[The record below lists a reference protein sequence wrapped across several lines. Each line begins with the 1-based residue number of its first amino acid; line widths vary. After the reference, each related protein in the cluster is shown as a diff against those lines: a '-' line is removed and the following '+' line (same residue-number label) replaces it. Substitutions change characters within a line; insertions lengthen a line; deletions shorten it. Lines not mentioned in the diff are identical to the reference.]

1 MTALAPLLQAFFT
14 DRLLQQRNA
23 SPHTVAAYR
32 DSFRLLLAFAQTQLG
47 KPPSALD
54 LADLDASFITGFLSH
69 LEKQRANHVR
79 TRNARLAAVHS
90 LFHYA
95 ALREP
100 MHAALIQRVLAI
112 PHKRAE
118 KKLVAFLT
126 RPEFE
131 ALLAAPDQ
139 STKLGRRDHALLSL
153 AIQTGLRVSEITHL
167 RLADVRLLRS
177 GAHVRCVRCRGK
189 GRKERVTPLTPHTV
203 RALQA
208 YLKDRDPNA
217 ADTPLFVSR
226 LGNEMSRD
234 AVERLIE
241 KHRVRAAE
249 KCPTLS
255 HKRVSPHVLRHTNA
269 ILLLESGI
277 DRSVIALWL
286 GHESIET
293 TEVYLQANLAT
304 KEKTIAKTAPP
315 RVRQK
320 RFRPGDHLLA
330 FLQAL

>member
-1 MTALAPLLQAFFT
+1 MSTLAPLLQAFFT
-14 DRLLQQRNA
+14 DRLLQQRHA

-32 DSFRLLLAFAQTQLG
+32 DTFRILLAFAQKELG
-47 KPPSALD
+47 KTPSDVD
-54 LADLDASFITGFLSH
+54 LGDLDAPFITRFLSH
-69 LEKQRANHVR
+69 LEKERANAVR

-90 LFHYA
+90 FFRYVA
-95 ALREP
+95 MREP
-100 MHAALIQRVLAI
+100 ALAGLIQRVLAI

-131 ALLAAPDQ
+131 ALLTSPDQ
-139 STKLGRRDHALLSL
+139 TTKIGRRDHALLSL

-167 RLADVRLLRS
+167 RLEDVLFERRS
-177 GAHVRCVRCRGK
+177 AHVRCRGK
-189 GRKERVTPLTPHTV
+189 GRKERVTPLTRHTV

-208 YLKDRDPNA
+208 YLKDHDATP
-217 ADTPLFVSR
+217 DTPLFVSR
-226 LGNEMSRD
+226 LGHEMSRD

-241 KHRVRAAE
+241 RHRARAAQG
-249 KCPTLS
+249 CPTLS
-255 HKRVSPHVLRHTNA
+255 GKRVSPHVLRHTNA
-269 ILLLESGI
+269 MLLLESGI

-293 TEVYLQANLAT
+293 TEIYLHANLAT
-304 KEKTIAKTAPP
+304 KEKTIAKTTSP

-320 RFRPGDHLLA
+320 RYRPRDRLLV
-330 FLQAL
+330 FLEAL

>member
-1 MTALAPLLQAFFT
+1 MSTFAPLLQAFFT

-23 SPHTVAAYR
+23 SPHTIAAYR
-32 DSFRLLLAFAQTQLG
+32 DSFRLLLAFAQNELG
-47 KPPSALD
+47 KAPSDLD
-54 LADLDASFITGFLSH
+54 LADLDAPFITRFLSH
-69 LEKQRANHVR
+69 LEKKRGNSAR

-90 LFHYA
+90 FFRYA

-100 MHAALIQRVLAI
+100 AYASIIQRVLAV

-139 STKLGRRDHALLSL
+139 ATKLGRRDHALLSL
-153 AIQTGLRVSEITHL
+153 AIQTGLRVSEIIHL
-167 RLADVRLLRS
+167 RFADVRLNRS
-177 GAHVRCVRCRGK
+177 GPHVRCHGK
-189 GRKERVTPLTPHTV
+189 GRKERVTPLTGHTV
-203 RALQA
+203 KALRA
-208 YLKDRDPNA
+208 YIKDRTATP
-217 ADTPLFVSR
+217 DTLLFLSR
-226 LGNEMSRD
+226 LGNPMSRD

-241 KHRVRAAE
+241 THRTQAAK

-255 HKRVSPHVLRHTNA
+255 SKRVSPHVLRHTNA
-269 ILLLESGI
+269 MLLLESGI

-293 TEVYLQANLAT
+293 TEIYLHANLAT
-304 KEKTIAKTAPP
+304 KEKAIAKTAPP
-315 RVRQK
+315 GVRQK
-320 RFRPGDHLLA
+320 RYRPRDRLLT
-330 FLQAL
+330 FLEAL